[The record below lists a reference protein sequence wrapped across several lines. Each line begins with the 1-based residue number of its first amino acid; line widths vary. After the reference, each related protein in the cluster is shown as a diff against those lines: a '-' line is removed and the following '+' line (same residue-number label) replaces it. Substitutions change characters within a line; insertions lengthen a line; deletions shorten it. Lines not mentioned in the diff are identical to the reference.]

1 MRVLVLAPKLM
12 WPLSGG
18 AEIRNYNLL
27 RETAKNHEVHL
38 LAFINHDDEQKDAE
52 ALKKFCKSITT
63 IKLSRPFWKK
73 ILNGLKSL
81 VTNTPFILYEYYDQ
95 KMMNALTEVVEEK
108 NIDVIHA
115 HFLHVGQYVKA
126 KSNSAFVYDPHN
138 LEHILWKRFAEVQK
152 NPILKVF
159 SMLQYKKFVRWQ
171 QLVADNSEKI
181 VTLSDTD
188 KELYLEIAP
197 NAEIDTVPNGA
208 DIDYFAPQDVDI
220 EKNSILYFGN
230 LSWEPQS
237 DAAIYFHDKILPMVC
252 EKLPDTK
259 LYLVGNKPPQSLYDL
274 QSDRVIITGFVDD
287 IREYIA
293 RSAVVI
299 MPLRV
304 GAGTKHRIFQSL
316 SMEKALVTTTV
327 GAEGINLKHR
337 ETALIADSEIDF
349 AKCIIEVMSDGG
361 QSSQLGKNGRKLI
374 LESHDWRSNYTILD
388 KAFSRAC
395 NKLSK

>member
-1 MRVLVLAPKLM
+1 MRILVLAPKLM

-52 ALKKFCKSITT
+52 ALKKFCESITT

-81 VTNTPFILYEYYDQ
+81 VTKTPFILYEYFDQ
-95 KMMNALTEVVEEK
+95 KMMDTLSEVVK
-108 NIDVIHA
+108 NKDIDVIHA
-115 HFLHVGQYVKA
+115 HFLHVGQYVKS
-126 KSNSAFVYDPHN
+126 KGGSAFVYDPHN
-138 LEHILWKRFAEVQK
+138 LEHILWQRFAEVQT
-152 NPILKVF
+152 NPVLKLF
-159 SMLQYKKFVRWQ
+159 SKLQYNKFVHWQ

-188 KELYLEIAP
+188 KELYLDISP

-208 DIDYFAPQDVDI
+208 DIDYFEPQDI
-220 EKNSILYFGN
+220 EIERNSILYFGN

-237 DAAIYFHDKILPMVC
+237 EAAIYFHDEILPKILK
-252 EKLPDTK
+252 ELPDSK

-274 QSDRVIITGFVDD
+274 QSDQVIITGFVDD

-293 RSAVVI
+293 RAAVVI

-327 GAEGINLKHR
+327 GAEGIDLVHR
-337 ETALIADSEIDF
+337 ETALIADSEQDF
-349 AKCIIEVMSDGG
+349 ASCVVEAMKDTDFSTM
-361 QSSQLGKNGRKLI
+361 LGKNGRKLI
-374 LESHDWRSNYTILD
+374 VESHDWRSNYKILD
-388 KAFSRAC
+388 DAFNQAKR
-395 NKLSK
+395 KLI